1 MKTVTLDEANEYMD
15 LNIRSAKKT
24 AIATASYVLS
34 PVAFLF
40 WQACLNTDSM

>member
-15 LNIRSAKKT
+15 LQHTVGKKDGDCDS
-24 AIATASYVLS
+24 ILVLS

-40 WQACLNTDSM
+40 WQACMNTDSM

>member
-1 MKTVTLDEANEYMD
+1 MDEANEYMD
-15 LNIRSAKKT
+15 PNIRSAKT